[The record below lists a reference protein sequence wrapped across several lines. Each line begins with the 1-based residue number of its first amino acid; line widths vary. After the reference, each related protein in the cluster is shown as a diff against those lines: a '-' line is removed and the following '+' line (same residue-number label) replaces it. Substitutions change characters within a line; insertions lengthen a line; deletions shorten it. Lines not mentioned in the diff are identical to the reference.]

1 MYPITAELANLF
13 ANQRQVVRLTF
24 DSVANNIVLTEE
36 NIKSGGLVIDRTCV
50 SGDTIEFGSVIAS
63 ELGVEINNASGQY
76 NSVTFEGAECFVEVG
91 TKDWSDEQT
100 QVQYIP
106 MGYFTVDGSPR
117 KLDTISF
124 KALDRMVK
132 FDRPVDFTQLSF
144 PMTVSALLSSI
155 CTLCGITL
163 NTDYQSSWRNKTRSI
178 STVPEGDNLTYRQLL
193 SWICEIM
200 GVCAY
205 MSPAGTLNMHWYGQ
219 AQSSTP
225 SIPASVRYS
234 SDVEENT
241 IALTGVRVI
250 NDDTVYLAGTDTYA
264 LTIEGNAL
272 LQNGFQTVAN
282 NLYDA
287 RGGLTYTPF
296 TATVKSM
303 PHIYPLDTVNFI
315 KGETTIPTIITNTN
329 FALNNSTALEGKG
342 KTQIE
347 NNYAELNPMTTQQT
361 VVLEK
366 LHSKTVQEFKV
377 ADGELLSTIANSESK
392 YDEST
397 SPGTITLR
405 GYGAPADA
413 GYPAADHNGAYYLDE
428 MTGFVYLSDGT
439 SWSKV
444 AELNLITTQLDTK
457 IDQTA
462 EGMLFSASQM
472 IGGERTKNLIPFVY
486 NATGSDAK
494 VVNGVK
500 LERNGEGFDLTRTS
514 SSGSNGYFTIYTQ
527 DCSAVYDNDKLADVK
542 TLPTGTYIISGTG
555 FNNDIQYRIQY
566 STDGSTSSKIVY
578 FGENNDTTE
587 KTFSITDAMIYV
599 RHYIWVRSGTDL
611 GSGVTVKPM
620 IRDASIVD
628 DTYTPGID
636 SGAYMCS
643 AINLTPEKLELDSG
657 KLIINSG
664 NFQLDENGVLT
675 STAGTFKTSNYTP
688 ASGNTKTVGGKL
700 NLSATGNTL
709 LLDTANFKIEG
720 DGDVSATN
728 TTLTGGVI
736 KTSNYAAAS
745 GNTKTVGGQ
754 INLNATGSTPM
765 IDTANFKV
773 TGGGAVSA
781 ENATFSNCTIEDGAF
796 DVVSTNPDDVSYINI
811 INTKPM
817 TGGGYKEEKTKLYPN
832 SIYISEA
839 EWNSED
845 TLIDQKY
852 SRMNGGYVEC
862 NDATT
867 NDKSYMTPTRLY
879 TNYIELRGDLQLRTS
894 LPIAGSLTPTTN
906 SIVFLDGYSGD
917 RGLLIISTDSNNN
930 HEARVG
936 NPRFPLKLVGSS
948 ILVNDKPIVTSA
960 EIEARL
966 EATVGHSCK
975 NLLEITAETKTTNG
989 VTFTSDIVNGTITAE
1004 GQTTNTREG
1013 SQYNFQGDGL
1023 RVINNIESGMLM
1035 SLEVESTPTITSG
1048 AYLAI
1053 GYYNSQQN
1061 YISEQRCIISVGE
1074 LALSIPSNAAY
1085 YRLFVRKTRTAGGT
1099 TVVYKPMLRDGSIA
1113 DDTFEPYVTPTDERI
1128 ASLEAQVAALTA
1140 LINGR

>member
-106 MGYFTVDGSPR
+106 MGYFIVDGSPR

-155 CTLCGITL
+155 CTICGVTL
-163 NTDYQSSWRNKTRSI
+163 NTGYQSLWVNKTRNI
-178 STVPEGDNLTYRQLL
+178 LTAPEGDNLTYRQLL

-205 MSPAGTLNMHWYGQ
+205 MSPAGTLDMHWYGQ
-219 AQSSTP
+219 SQSSTP
-225 SIPASVRYS
+225 SIPPSVRYS
-234 SDVEENT
+234 SDIEENT
-241 IALTGVRVI
+241 ITLTGVRVI
-250 NDDTVYLAGTDTYA
+250 NDDTVYLAGTDSYA

-272 LQNGFQTVAN
+272 LQSGYQTVAN
-282 NLYDA
+282 NIYNA

-329 FALNNSTALEGKG
+329 FALNNSTVLEGKG

-377 ADGELLSTIANSESK
+377 ADGEVISKIATATSK

-405 GYGAPADA
+405 GYELPTAA
-413 GYPAADHNGAYYLDE
+413 GYKAAEHSGEYYLNE
-428 MTGFVYLSDGT
+428 TTGYVYRSNGT

-444 AELNLITTQLDTK
+444 AELNLITTELETQ
-457 IDQTA
+457 INQTA
-462 EGMLFSASQM
+462 EGILFSASQM
-472 IGGERTKNLIPFVY
+472 IAGERTKNLIPFVY

-527 DCSAVYDNDKLADVK
+527 DCSAAYDNDKLADVK

-643 AINLTPEKLELDSG
+643 AINLTPEKLELDAG

-688 ASGNTKTVGGKL
+688 ASG
-700 NLSATGNTL
+700 S
-709 LLDTANFKIEG
+709 
-720 DGDVSATN
+720 
-728 TTLTGGVI
+728 
-736 KTSNYAAAS
+736 
-745 GNTKTVGGQ
+745 TKTVGGQ
-754 INLNATGSTPM
+754 IDLGATGSDLI

-773 TGGGAVSA
+773 SGGGAVSA
-781 ENATFSNCTIEDGAF
+781 EDANFKNCTIEGGSF
-796 DVVSTNPDDVSYINI
+796 EVNSTEQSGEVTSRINL
-811 INTKPM
+811 IN
-817 TGGGYKEEKTKLYPN
+817 L
-832 SIYISEA
+832 
-839 EWNSED
+839 
-845 TLIDQKY
+845 
-852 SRMNGGYVEC
+852 
-862 NDATT
+862 
-867 NDKSYMTPTRLY
+867 
-879 TNYIELRGDLQLRTS
+879 
-894 LPIAGSLTPTTN
+894 
-906 SIVFLDGYSGD
+906 YSGD
-917 RGLLIISTDSNNN
+917 RKQVNISAEKIELSRSFTGAKGDISLDFANGSEIRLASQLGPDYDRAVYSANAIKFDVDVSPNTANISYVDSNDTEQVGLSLGRQGIVLGNN
-930 HEARVG
+930 NTPLDLSTSLLTLG
-936 NPRFPLKLVGSS
+936 NLGGLFISPTLVSAGRSNS
-948 ILVNDKPIVTSA
+948 ILALYGSRIAMSSSSVTVNDRPIATSD

-966 EATVGHSCK
+966 EATVGHSSK
-975 NLLEITAETKTTNG
+975 NLLPITLE
-989 VTFTSDIVNGTITAE
+989 SDTYTEGGANLTYTVDKAAGTITLN
-1004 GQTTNTREG
+1004 GT
-1013 SQYNFQGDGL
+1013 
-1023 RVINNIESGMLM
+1023 
-1035 SLEVESTPTITSG
+1035 
-1048 AYLAI
+1048 
-1053 GYYNSQQN
+1053 
-1061 YISEQRCIISVGE
+1061 
-1074 LALSIPSNAAY
+1074 
-1085 YRLFVRKTRTAGGT
+1085 TRTSEAGYI
-1099 TVVYKPMLRDGSIA
+1099 VVYEDTNGEISGNLYVSGGYSDNCYVRVYDYTNGGYVLNWNGESSRGSRGENDSDEETLISGHQNAVRIRFTANQTFTNVVIKPMIRSGSIS